1 MVIIRQVIQ
10 ADDHKIIFERI
21 VPPVAAPE
29 TAKIAK
35 TFATTRQQIRKS
47 LSLAITVFNHEFSEV
62 RWRDT
67 TGGEYVVWSS
77 IDFTPF
83 TGRSASGFVQG
94 GTCYSLFLGLGE
106 AAADAVAGP
115 LAEFRGI
122 KKPEGAA
129 SWYVIRSAPELVPAD
144 AYTGINAL
152 HLYYDAN
159 KVTIAAEH
167 EQVKAVNAARLAY
180 EVAYPPVKQ
189 DTLIR
194 FWPIQ
199 SVLHGVSAPAA
210 LNTTED

>member
-1 MVIIRQVIQ
+1 MVITRQVIQ

-21 VPPVAAPE
+21 VPPVATPE
-29 TAKIAK
+29 TAKITK
-35 TFATTRQQIRKS
+35 TTTTRQQIRKS

-94 GTCYSLFLGLGE
+94 GTCYGLFLGFGE
-106 AAADAVAGP
+106 ASAGAAAGP
-115 LAEFRGI
+115 LAEFRGA
-122 KKPEGAA
+122 KKPEGTA

-152 HLYYDAN
+152 HVYYDAN
-159 KVTIAAEH
+159 KTTIVAEH
-167 EQVKAVNAARLAY
+167 EQVKAANAARLAY
-180 EVAYPPVKQ
+180 EVAHPPVKQ